1 MKNTLLKIIGI
12 VVIAGLLIWGILKI
26 VVATKTAVPDLEMT
40 TSITSNEGKEALDTW
55 LSKLENEDKFNGG
68 VLLIKEGKPVFM
80 KTYGYT
86 DHTCT
91 KRLTTQ
97 SSFRLASV
105 SKQFTAMGI
114 MLLENKGLLG
124 YDTPVTTYITSFPY
138 DGVTVRHLLNMTSG
152 IPDGYLQL
160 AEKHKAEL
168 GTELSIQEAVTL
180 LCEYPSKAAPA
191 NSWYNYSNSNYI
203 LLAGIIENVSGQSF
217 ENYMQEAIFDPLDMK
232 NTRVWNLLSATKSF
246 PNKTLGFEKQGDQY
260 IPMYPTFI
268 DGVSG
273 DGGVFASLED
283 FVIWDAAWYG
293 TGTTLLSQ
301 EKIQEAFKAP
311 MLTNNTLSE
320 YGFGWSLQGDVMQH
334 SGGWLAARTYI
345 YRNTASKTCLVIL
358 DNSANHW
365 HFTSIQEKLIKT
377 IESL

>member
-1 MKNTLLKIIGI
+1 MKNTFFKITSI
-12 VVIAGLLIWGILKI
+12 VVIAGLLIWGTLKI
-26 VVATKTAVPDLEMT
+26 VIASKTAVPDLEIT
-40 TSITSNEGKEALDTW
+40 TSVTSPEGKEALDTW
-55 LSKLENEDKFNGG
+55 LSTLASEDKFNGG

-80 KTYGYT
+80 NTYGYT
-86 DHTCT
+86 DHTRT
-91 KRLTTQ
+91 KKLTTA

-114 MLLENKGLLG
+114 MLLENKGLLA
-124 YDTPVTTYITSFPY
+124 YDAPVTNYIPSFPY

-168 GTELSIQEAVTL
+168 GNELSIKEAVTL
-180 LCEYPSKAAPA
+180 LCEYPTKAAPA

-217 ENYMQEAIFDPLDMK
+217 EDYMQQAIFDPLEMK
-232 NTRVWNLLSATKSF
+232 NARVWNLFSSTKSF
-246 PNKTLGFEKQGDQY
+246 PNKTLGFEKQGEEY

-283 FVIWDAAWYG
+283 FIIWDAAWYG
-293 TGTTLLSQ
+293 TSLLPQ
-301 EKIQEAFKAP
+301 EKIQEAFKMP
-311 MLTNNTLSE
+311 RLTNNTIAD

-334 SGGWLAARTYI
+334 SGGWLAARTFI
-345 YRNTASKTCLVIL
+345 YRNTIDKTCLVIV
-358 DNSANHW
+358 DNSANNW
-365 HFTSIQEKLIKT
+365 HFVSIQEKLIEI
-377 IESL
+377 IEDL